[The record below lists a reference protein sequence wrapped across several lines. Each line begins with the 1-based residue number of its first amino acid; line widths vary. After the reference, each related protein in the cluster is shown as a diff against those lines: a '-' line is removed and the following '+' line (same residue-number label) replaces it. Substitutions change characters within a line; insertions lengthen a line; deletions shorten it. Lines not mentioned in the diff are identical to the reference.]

1 MNLYH
6 LFYTH
11 NIKEALIDTKCKKH
25 VDGVFSTIGNLQADF
40 TTDSIDIDYLRGKD
54 ISMDV
59 IHEFLLNSP
68 LKSKY
73 DLLVVH
79 SDNVKK
85 FMPFMHRC
93 LFIYVFGTKNPSLS
107 LVPYTKVNDC
117 FEGVVFLNDFHSI
130 IFPTAKLDVYAQTYV
145 RDKPYRFLR
154 KMQQLLQQFSCK
166 TIVEIGC
173 C

>member
-1 MNLYH
+1 MKVELPMTQSATFTSVMNLYH

-68 LKSKY
+68 LKSKAENFDEPLHFIASLRSY
-73 DLLVVH
+73 PWRLL
-79 SDNVKK
+79 
-85 FMPFMHRC
+85 
-93 LFIYVFGTKNPSLS
+93 
-107 LVPYTKVNDC
+107 
-117 FEGVVFLNDFHSI
+117 
-130 IFPTAKLDVYAQTYV
+130 
-145 RDKPYRFLR
+145 
-154 KMQQLLQQFSCK
+154 FSECAP
-166 TIVEIGC
+166 
-173 C
+173 